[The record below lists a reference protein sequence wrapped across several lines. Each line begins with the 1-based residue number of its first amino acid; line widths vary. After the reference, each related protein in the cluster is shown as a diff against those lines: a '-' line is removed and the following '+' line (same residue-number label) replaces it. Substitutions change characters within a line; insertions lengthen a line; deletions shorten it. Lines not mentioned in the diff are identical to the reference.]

1 MRKYCL
7 SILFILFFDNAS
19 FSQEGLYQFS
29 KSYFRSDPLVG
40 SFSGFLKHLMNDPAI
55 KNKQIQQRTDSTL
68 FYFFG
73 VYTSYNPFFFKAKRV
88 EILLE
93 ETPIKY
99 VDSLPAD
106 TILVYQ
112 LLAYT
117 DGSRG
122 QQEVKKEFEKIHRQ
136 YNKRFADSN
145 YRNLETGEKITGGLH
160 NYFVSFAG
168 LAPVSTIWGLLKETN
183 EYVLNITLRIKS
195 KENRTVLPVMFY
207 NNP

>member
-7 SILFILFFDNAS
+7 SILFILFFYNAS
-19 FSQEGLYQFS
+19 FSQEGLFQFS

-73 VYTSYNPFFFKAKRV
+73 VYTSYNPFFFKPKRV

-93 ETPIKY
+93 ETSIKY

-136 YNKRFADSN
+136 YNKRFDNSN
-145 YRNLETGEKITGGLH
+145 YSNLETGEKITGGLH

-168 LAPVSTIWGLLKETN
+168 LAPVSTIWGVLKETN

-195 KENRTVLPVMFY
+195 KGNRAVLPVMFY
-207 NNP
+207 NP

>member
-7 SILFILFFDNAS
+7 SILFILFFYNVS

-40 SFSGFLKHLMNDPAI
+40 SFSGFLKHLMNDPAM

-73 VYTSYNPFFFKAKRV
+73 VYTNYNPFFFKPKRV

-93 ETPIKY
+93 ETSIKY

-136 YNKRFADSN
+136 YNKRFDNSN
-145 YRNLETGEKITGGLH
+145 YRTLETGEKITGGLH

-168 LAPVSTIWGLLKETN
+168 LAPVSTIWGVLKETN

-195 KENRTVLPVMFY
+195 KGNRAVLPVMFY
-207 NNP
+207 NP

>member
-7 SILFILFFDNAS
+7 SILFILFFYNVS

-40 SFSGFLKHLMNDPAI
+40 SFSGFLKHLMNDPAM

-73 VYTSYNPFFFKAKRV
+73 VYTNYNPFFFKPKRV

-93 ETPIKY
+93 ETSIKY

-136 YNKRFADSN
+136 YNKRFDNSN
-145 YRNLETGEKITGGLH
+145 YRTMETGEKITGGLH

-168 LAPVSTIWGLLKETN
+168 LAPVSTIWGVLKETK

-195 KENRTVLPVMFY
+195 KENRAVLPVMFY
-207 NNP
+207 SP

>member
-1 MRKYCL
+1 MKKYFL
-7 SILFILFFDNAS
+7 NVFFILFFYNAS

-29 KSYFRSDPLVG
+29 KSYFRSDPLIG

-55 KNKQIQQRTDSTL
+55 TNKRIRQRTDSTF

-73 VYTSYNPFFFKAKRV
+73 VYNNYNPFFFKPKRV

-93 ETPIKY
+93 ETSIKY
-99 VDSLPAD
+99 IDSLPAD

-117 DGSRG
+117 DGSKG
-122 QQEVKKEFEKIHRQ
+122 KQEVKKEFEKIHRQ
-136 YNKRFADSN
+136 YNKKFDDSN
-145 YRNLETGEKITGGLH
+145 YQDLKTGEDTTGGLH

-168 LAPVSTIWGLLKETN
+168 IAPVSTLWGILKDTN
-183 EYVLNITLRIKS
+183 EYILNIIFRIKS
-195 KENRTVLPVMFY
+195 SENRT
-207 NNP
+207 

>member
-1 MRKYCL
+1 MKKYL
-7 SILFILFFDNAS
+7 LNVFFILFFYNAS

-29 KSYFRSDPLVG
+29 KSYFRSDPLIG

-55 KNKQIQQRTDSTL
+55 TNKRIRQRTDSTF

-73 VYTSYNPFFFKAKRV
+73 VYNNYNPFFFKPKRV

-93 ETPIKY
+93 ETSIKY
-99 VDSLPAD
+99 IDSLPAD

-117 DGSRG
+117 DGSKG
-122 QQEVKKEFEKIHRQ
+122 KQEVKKEFEKIHRQ
-136 YNKRFADSN
+136 YNKKFDDSN
-145 YRNLETGEKITGGLH
+145 YQDLKTGEDTTGGLH

-168 LAPVSTIWGLLKETN
+168 IAPVSTLWGILKDTN
-183 EYVLNITLRIKS
+183 EYILNIIFRIKS
-195 KENRTVLPVMFY
+195 SENRTVLPVTLY
-207 NNP
+207 NP

>member
-1 MRKYCL
+1 MKKYLL
-7 SILFILFFDNAS
+7 SVFFILFFYNAS

-29 KSYFRSDPLVG
+29 KSYFRSDPLIG

-55 KNKQIQQRTDSTL
+55 TNKRIRQRTDSTF

-73 VYTSYNPFFFKAKRV
+73 VYNNYNPFFFKPKRV

-93 ETPIKY
+93 ETSIKY
-99 VDSLPAD
+99 IDSLPAD

-117 DGSRG
+117 DGSKG
-122 QQEVKKEFEKIHRQ
+122 KQEVKKEFEKIHRQ
-136 YNKRFADSN
+136 YNKKFDDSN
-145 YRNLETGEKITGGLH
+145 YQDLKTGEDTTGGLH

-168 LAPVSTIWGLLKETN
+168 IAPVSTLWGILKDTN
-183 EYVLNITLRIKS
+183 EYILNIIFRIKS
-195 KENRTVLPVMFY
+195 SENRTVLPVTLY
-207 NNP
+207 NP

>member
-1 MRKYCL
+1 MRKYLL
-7 SILFILFFDNAS
+7 SILFILFFYNAS
-19 FSQEGLYQFS
+19 FSQEGLDQFS

-40 SFSGFLKHLMNDPAI
+40 SFSGFLKHLINDPAI
-55 KNKQIQQRTDSTL
+55 INKEIRQRTDSTL

-73 VYTSYNPFFFKAKRV
+73 VYNNYNPFFFKPTRV
-88 EILLE
+88 EVLLE
-93 ETPIKY
+93 EISIKY

-117 DGSRG
+117 DGNKG

-136 YNKRFADSN
+136 YNKRFSNSN
-145 YRNLETGEKITGGLH
+145 YRNLETGEEITGGLH

-168 LAPVSTIWGLLKETN
+168 LAPVSTIWGALKDTN
-183 EYVLNITLRIKS
+183 EYILNLTLRIKPDGN
-195 KENRTVLPVMFY
+195 KAVLPAAFY
-207 NNP
+207 NP

>member
-7 SILFILFFDNAS
+7 SILFILFFYNVS

-40 SFSGFLKHLMNDPAI
+40 SFSGFLKHLMNDPAM

-73 VYTSYNPFFFKAKRV
+73 VYTNYNPFFFKPKRV

-93 ETPIKY
+93 ETSIKY

-117 DGSRG
+117 DGNRG

-136 YNKRFADSN
+136 YNKRFDNSN
-145 YRNLETGEKITGGLH
+145 YRTLETGEKITGGLH

-168 LAPVSTIWGLLKETN
+168 LAPVSTIWGVLKETN

-195 KENRTVLPVMFY
+195 KGNRAVLPVMFY
-207 NNP
+207 NP